1 MCILLKLFKP
11 YSPSVRVENYTF
23 MSLSPGVNR
32 GRKQARVL
40 SEGFKGRQL
49 QRKQTAMCRNRN

>member
-49 QRKQTAMCRNRN
+49 QRK